1 MNTYIISNYSPLNA
15 KSMFLYARLL
25 KRVLKNNKYK
35 PLILQPPV
43 ILNKF
48 NFNNE
53 LIHKWLGYIDN
64 YILFGFYLLFKIKK
78 NDFVHICDHSNALL
92 YAFIK
97 TKNIIITCND
107 LTHINLIDDDK
118 FHKLS
123 FNGKLFQKII
133 LYNLNKFR
141 TVLCISQHTK
151 NDLIKKISIKK
162 KKIYAVH
169 MPLNQNFFPVA
180 LKNKKKFLDKK
191 KIVFKYFL
199 HVGSNAWNKN
209 KLNLIKIFYEFE
221 KISKN
226 TNHKLI
232 LIGSGISNDLNN
244 LIIKLNLKKK
254 ILNFKDV
261 SHNDLRTFYSAA
273 ECLIFPSI
281 KEGFGWPIIEA
292 QKCGCPVFTTD
303 KAPMNELGLDS
314 VYYIDPFNS
323 KKSAFIIKK
332 KLNHRNLIIKKGFIN
347 IDRFDFNKFSKKMI
361 KIYNNILIEK

>member
-141 TVLCISQHTK
+141 TVLCISKHTK

-162 KKIYAVH
+162 KENLCCSYAIESK
-169 MPLNQNFFPVA
+169 FFSCCP
-180 LKNKKKFLDKK
+180 KK
-191 KIVFKYFL
+191 
-199 HVGSNAWNKN
+199 
-209 KLNLIKIFYEFE
+209 
-221 KISKN
+221 
-226 TNHKLI
+226 
-232 LIGSGISNDLNN
+232 
-244 LIIKLNLKKK
+244 
-254 ILNFKDV
+254 
-261 SHNDLRTFYSAA
+261 
-273 ECLIFPSI
+273 
-281 KEGFGWPIIEA
+281 
-292 QKCGCPVFTTD
+292 
-303 KAPMNELGLDS
+303 
-314 VYYIDPFNS
+314 
-323 KKSAFIIKK
+323 
-332 KLNHRNLIIKKGFIN
+332 
-347 IDRFDFNKFSKKMI
+347 
-361 KIYNNILIEK
+361 